1 MKFDQLLA
9 IVADEPVFETGLL
22 LAGSVNP
29 SDMRRQLVRWTQVDD
44 CTSYGAGSTRWHRP
58 TAKPRPIPSSS
69 PIDWCAALMSA
80 VCRRWHTLV

>member
-9 IVADEPVFETGLL
+9 IVADEPVFESGLL

-29 SDMRRQLVRWTQVDD
+29 SDMQRQLVRWTD
-44 CTSYGAGSTRWHRP
+44 CTNYGEDFTRWHRP

-69 PIDWCAALMSA
+69 PIDWYAALMSA
-80 VCRRWHTLV
+80 VCRRWPTLV